1 MENFISFKALFSS
14 VVFSFLGLVML
25 GISFWLF
32 DKLTPGELW
41 HEILEKQNLAA
52 AIVVAA
58 LTIGISIIVGL
69 AIH

>member
-1 MENFISFKALFSS
+1 MENFINLKGLVSS
-14 VVFSFLGLVML
+14 VLFSFLGLVML
-25 GISFWLF
+25 GIAFWLF
-32 DKLTPGELW
+32 DKLTPGDLW

-58 LTIGISIIVGL
+58 LSIGISIIVGL